1 MIRNSWICNL
11 SGILTCK
18 INIIII
24 TNNGNITI
32 ENNYSCTIFFI
43 LIFAFTFF
51 IYFVLS
57 TILLNMSKLVTLIT
71 LNSIPWMRSLSRL
84 LFSFSI
90 IIFSILLAMIKSV
103 LLSPLTFYNRYMRL
117 ISAYPFPF
125 FFSSL
130 EILPFTIFKVS
141 FIFRV
146 ELLSDT
152 TKIS

>member
-1 MIRNSWICNL
+1 
-11 SGILTCK
+11 
-18 INIIII
+18 
-24 TNNGNITI
+24 
-32 ENNYSCTIFFI
+32 
-43 LIFAFTFF
+43 
-51 IYFVLS
+51 
-57 TILLNMSKLVTLIT
+57 
-71 LNSIPWMRSLSRL
+71 MRSLSRL

-146 ELLSDT
+146 EWLSDT